1 MFFSLLVQAQEYR
14 YTNTIF
20 SSSNSTENVVYQT
33 APSINSPY
41 TIESNT
47 LNEDLK
53 MDIYLPEGDTNSKRP
68 AIILAHSGGFLLGS
82 KNNDDMIAFCDS
94 LAKKGYVTATI
105 DYRLGFNLITNVNM
119 HGTRAVYRGIQDG
132 MAAVRYLRANASDY
146 NIDENKVYF
155 IGSSAGSFIGLHSI
169 YMDDTELPS
178 EINTTNYVNA
188 TPPFS
193 HTAPDLGPLN
203 IGDNLNFNGKPDA
216 LVALWGAIQNT
227 NLINTNND
235 IPVFLV
241 HGRNDAV
248 VPFEIGSPFGYS
260 LLNDTYGSSVINNRL
275 ENIGITSKETYFVA
289 DGDHEF
295 YGTDNGTWSN
305 GSSGNEYWDII
316 FEKITTFLWKQH
328 KPTANFQWTQ
338 EGENSSEGTVNFED
352 LSSGA
357 TNWLWDFGDGNTST
371 EQNPIHTYNDLGVY
385 QVTLYIENNILSWD
399 EITIEI
405 NTTLSTNENEII
417 DFSYFPNPTIGH
429 LNFSL
434 KEHYSSIKIE
444 VYDLKGQLVQEDNFT
459 NSSDVLVDIS
469 NIAKGIYFVM
479 LTKENKTYPI
489 KIVKQ

>member
-193 HTAPDLGPLN
+193 HTAPDLGLLN

>member
-1 MFFSLLVQAQEYR
+1 M
-14 YTNTIF
+14 
-20 SSSNSTENVVYQT
+20 
-33 APSINSPY
+33 
-41 TIESNT
+41 
-47 LNEDLK
+47 
-53 MDIYLPEGDTNSKRP
+53 
-68 AIILAHSGGFLLGS
+68 
-82 KNNDDMIAFCDS
+82 
-94 LAKKGYVTATI
+94 
-105 DYRLGFNLITNVNM
+105 
-119 HGTRAVYRGIQDG
+119 
-132 MAAVRYLRANASDY
+132 
-146 NIDENKVYF
+146 
-155 IGSSAGSFIGLHSI
+155 
-169 YMDDTELPS
+169 
-178 EINTTNYVNA
+178 
-188 TPPFS
+188 
-193 HTAPDLGPLN
+193 
-203 IGDNLNFNGKPDA
+203 
-216 LVALWGAIQNT
+216 WGAIQNT

-241 HGRNDAV
+241 HGGDDAV

-275 ENIGITSKETYFVA
+275 ESIGITSKETYFIA

-371 EQNPIHTYNDLGVY
+371 EQNPIHTYNDLGGY
-385 QVTLYIENNILSWD
+385 QVTLYIENDILSWD

-405 NTTLSTNENEII
+405 NTTLSTTENEII

>member
-405 NTTLSTNENEII
+405 NTTLSTTENEII

>member
-193 HTAPDLGPLN
+193 HTAPDLGLLN

-405 NTTLSTNENEII
+405 NTTLSTTENEII

>member
-1 MFFSLLVQAQEYR
+1 MFNKNIFIIFIMFFSLLVQAQEYR

-178 EINTTNYVNA
+178 EINT
-188 TPPFS
+188 
-193 HTAPDLGPLN
+193 
-203 IGDNLNFNGKPDA
+203 
-216 LVALWGAIQNT
+216 
-227 NLINTNND
+227 
-235 IPVFLV
+235 
-241 HGRNDAV
+241 
-248 VPFEIGSPFGYS
+248 
-260 LLNDTYGSSVINNRL
+260 
-275 ENIGITSKETYFVA
+275 EN
-289 DGDHEF
+289 
-295 YGTDNGTWSN
+295 
-305 GSSGNEYWDII
+305 
-316 FEKITTFLWKQH
+316 Q
-328 KPTANFQWTQ
+328 
-338 EGENSSEGTVNFED
+338 
-352 LSSGA
+352 
-357 TNWLWDFGDGNTST
+357 
-371 EQNPIHTYNDLGVY
+371 
-385 QVTLYIENNILSWD
+385 
-399 EITIEI
+399 
-405 NTTLSTNENEII
+405 
-417 DFSYFPNPTIGH
+417 
-429 LNFSL
+429 
-434 KEHYSSIKIE
+434 
-444 VYDLKGQLVQEDNFT
+444 
-459 NSSDVLVDIS
+459 
-469 NIAKGIYFVM
+469 M
-479 LTKENKTYPI
+479 L
-489 KIVKQ
+489 